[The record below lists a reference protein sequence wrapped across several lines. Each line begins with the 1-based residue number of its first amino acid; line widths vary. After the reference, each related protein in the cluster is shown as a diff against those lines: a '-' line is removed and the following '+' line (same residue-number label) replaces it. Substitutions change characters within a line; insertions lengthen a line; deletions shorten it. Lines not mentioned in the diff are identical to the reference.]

1 MVQKAAIVFETVKGE
16 GENLRTYQ
24 FLIPVGSPFGE
35 VFDVAFEMLAA
46 AENLSKEAIEKA
58 KKGIEEAK
66 EKEAAASVTPELV

>member
-1 MVQKAAIVFETVKGE
+1 MVQKAAIVFESIKGE
-16 GENLRTYQ
+16 GDNIRTYQ
-24 FLIPVGSPFGE
+24 FMVPVGSPFGE

-46 AENLSKEAIEKA
+46 AEGLSKEAVEKA